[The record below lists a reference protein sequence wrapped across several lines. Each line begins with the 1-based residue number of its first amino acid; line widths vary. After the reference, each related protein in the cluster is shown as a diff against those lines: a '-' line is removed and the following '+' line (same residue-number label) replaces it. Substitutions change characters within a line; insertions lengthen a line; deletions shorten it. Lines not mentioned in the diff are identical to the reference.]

1 VVVPVEGFIVLAI
14 LVGAITAFGLAALRY
29 GADSRDT
36 RWAILG

>member
-1 VVVPVEGFIVLAI
+1 MDGLIVFAV
-14 LVGAITAFGLAALRY
+14 LVAAVAAFGLAAIRF

>member
-1 VVVPVEGFIVLAI
+1 MEGFIVFAI
-14 LVGAITAFGLAALRY
+14 LIGLIAAFGLAALGF